1 MLIPVLIPPAFRII
15 YMLSIGFLLLTHANE
30 SQVLRLTGA
39 LNQLFDEPP
48 IVCHHD
54 FSRTPLN
61 TKRFSSNVRF
71 VHPYLKT
78 SWGTISL
85 VHAMLRALRT
95 LYEKDAPDW
104 FYFLS
109 GSDYPIR
116 GRDAIISELL
126 SSPHDAYIRL
136 KKIDHRKIP
145 NRVADDTGGLESA
158 SYTRLAYQRY
168 IGRSFPIPSW
178 RHPHRGPA
186 AMHLHLL
193 NPKLL
198 KPFHPFT
205 DDYFCYAGDQW
216 FAANSRSAKALL
228 APEKHRLLKYFTGR
242 FPPDE
247 AVCPTILG
255 NAHDLRISSESKHYI
270 RWEKGHHPKLLL
282 ESDLPDML
290 SSGAHFARKFAPDSP
305 LLDRIDAHLGLE
317 HIRRTQLRA

>member
-1 MLIPVLIPPAFRII
+1 
-15 YMLSIGFLLLTHANE
+15 
-30 SQVLRLTGA
+30 
-39 LNQLFDEPP
+39 
-48 IVCHHD
+48 
-54 FSRTPLN
+54 
-61 TKRFSSNVRF
+61 
-71 VHPYLKT
+71 
-78 SWGTISL
+78 
-85 VHAMLRALRT
+85 
-95 LYEKDAPDW
+95 
-104 FYFLS
+104 
-109 GSDYPIR
+109 
-116 GRDAIISELL
+116 
-126 SSPHDAYIRL
+126 
-136 KKIDHRKIP
+136 
-145 NRVADDTGGLESA
+145 
-158 SYTRLAYQRY
+158 
-168 IGRSFPIPSW
+168 
-178 RHPHRGPA
+178 
-186 AMHLHLL
+186 MHLHLL

-216 FAANSRSAKALL
+216 FAANSTSAKALL

>member
-1 MLIPVLIPPAFRII
+1 
-15 YMLSIGFLLLTHANE
+15 MLSIGFLLLTHANE

-39 LNQLFDEPP
+39 LNQLYHEPP

-54 FSRTPLN
+54 FSRTRFN
-61 TKRFSSNVRF
+61 TAHFPSNVRF
-71 VHPYLKT
+71 VHPHLKT
-78 SWGTISL
+78 TWGTISL
-85 VHAMLRALRT
+85 VHAMLQALRT
-95 LYEKDAPDW
+95 LYEKNAPDW

-116 GRDAIISELL
+116 DRDAVITELL
-126 SSPHDAYIRL
+126 SSRYDAYIRL
-136 KKIDHRKIP
+136 KKIDHRKVP
-145 NRVADDTGGLESA
+145 GRVSDDSGGLESA
-158 SYTRLAYQRY
+158 SYSRLAYQRY
-168 IGRSFPIPSW
+168 IGRSLPIPSW

-186 AMHLHLL
+186 ATHLHLL

-216 FAANSRSAKALL
+216 FAANCRSAKSLL
-228 APEKHRLLKYFTGR
+228 SPETDRLLKYFAGR

-247 AVCPTILG
+247 AVCPTVLG
-255 NAHDLRISSESKHYI
+255 NASDLNINAVSKHYI
-270 RWEKGHHPKLLL
+270 RWEKGHHPRTLE

-290 SSGAHFARKFAPDSP
+290 SSGAHFARKFASGSP
-305 LLDRIDAHLGLE
+305 LLDSIDAHLGLE